1 MDIAIATSAEHRD
14 LAEDD
19 RSLLAAFAARG
30 LDARPVVWNDP
41 SVSWRSARAVV
52 IRSTWDSH
60 LHADAFRAWAEAV
73 DATVTLHNPARLV
86 AWNLHKGY
94 LRELADRG
102 IAITPTRWSD
112 RGDTPDLER
121 VLRETGWPRLVVKPA
136 ISAGATGTHI
146 VDHDNAAEL
155 QPIVDALSSEHDL
168 MLQPYLSTFEVEGE
182 RSYVYIDGRLSHA
195 VRRPPTLTTTRR
207 GFEEP
212 QAIETPDPKELAI
225 ADAVAAALPEGWL
238 YARVDVATDDDGL
251 TRLQEVELIEPSLF
265 LGLAPGA
272 TERLADAVLARLER

>member
-19 RSLLAAFAARG
+19 RGLLTAFAAKG

-41 SVSWRSARAVV
+41 AASWRSARAVV

-60 LHADAFRAWAEAV
+60 LHAAAFRAWAE
-73 DATVTLHNPARLV
+73 TVETISVLHNPARLV

-94 LRELADRG
+94 LRELADQG
-102 IAITPTRWSD
+102 IAITPTRWFD
-112 RGDTPDLER
+112 RGSAPNLER
-121 VLRETGWPRLVVKPA
+121 VLREAGWSQLVVKPA
-136 ISAGATGTHI
+136 ISAGATGTHV
-146 VDHDNAAEL
+146 VDHDNAAAL
-155 QPIVDALSSEHDL
+155 QPVVDALSSENDL
-168 MLQPYLSTFEVEGE
+168 MLQPYLSTFEVQGE
-182 RSYVYIDGRLSHA
+182 RSYIYIDGRLSHA
-195 VRRPPTLTTTRR
+195 VRRPPTLTSARR

-212 QAIETPDPKELAI
+212 QAIEMPDPREVAI

-251 TRLQEVELIEPSLF
+251 VRVQEVELIEPSLF

-272 TERLADAVLARLER
+272 TERLADAIIARLQR

>member
-1 MDIAIATSAEHRD
+1 MDIAIATSAELRD

-19 RSLLAAFAARG
+19 RGLLTAFAARG

-41 SVSWRSARAVV
+41 AASWRSARAVV

-60 LHADAFRAWAEAV
+60 LHAAAFRAWAETV
-73 DATVTLHNPARLV
+73 DAISVLHNPARLV

-94 LRELADRG
+94 LRELADQG
-102 IAITPTRWSD
+102 IAITPTQWFD
-112 RGDTPDLER
+112 RGSAPNLER
-121 VLRETGWPRLVVKPA
+121 VLRETGWSQLVVKPA
-136 ISAGATGTHI
+136 ISAGATGTHV
-146 VDHDNAAEL
+146 VDHDNATAL
-155 QPIVDALSSEHDL
+155 QPVVDALSSENDL

-182 RSYVYIDGRLSHA
+182 RSYIYIDGRLSHA
-195 VRRPPTLTTTRR
+195 VRRPPTLTSARR

-212 QAIETPDPKELAI
+212 QAIEMPDPQEVAI

-251 TRLQEVELIEPSLF
+251 VRVQEVELIEPSLF

-272 TERLADAVLARLER
+272 TERLADAIIARLQR